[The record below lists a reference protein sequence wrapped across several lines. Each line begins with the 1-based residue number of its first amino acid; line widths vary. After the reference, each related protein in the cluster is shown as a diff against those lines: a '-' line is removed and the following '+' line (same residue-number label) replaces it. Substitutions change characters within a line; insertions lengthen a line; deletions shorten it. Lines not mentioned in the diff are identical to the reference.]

1 VLVVIVV
8 MVVVMVVVVVMT
20 VVMVVLM
27 VMLVVFTYSQYSLHC
42 IRGKILKIISGR
54 RDGPCTDLNI

>member
-1 VLVVIVV
+1 MVMVVVIVV
-8 MVVVMVVVVVMT
+8 MMT

-42 IRGKILKIISGR
+42 IPGKILKIISGR
-54 RDGPCTDLNI
+54 RDDPTTDLNI

>member
-1 VLVVIVV
+1 